1 MAEEEPSLLC
11 YNKGCGQTFKE
22 SENTETSCRFHPG
35 DHFFHD
41 AYKGWTC
48 CNRKTVD
55 FTECTPAQP
64 AYKPM
69 ERPPVDSPL
78 SDVMKELSDS
88 LKNQT
93 LTTAPSS
100 NGIDVEEDKAQIIP
114 GVTQCVNNGC
124 KVTYQGPETDLEAC
138 DHHPG
143 VPIFHEGLKFWSCC
157 QKRTTEFEVFMNQKG
172 CTAGTHVWIKPKE
185 NSHDQGGAKVI
196 KCRNDWHQTGS
207 HVIMYIYAKKF
218 DPNRSEV
225 KVNGVKLQVEIY
237 FPEEDGYFREEWILA
252 GANNNTRRLLSA
264 NDTMK
269 FEIKLKKA
277 EPVSWKQ
284 LALPKEQQ
292 IIKTDEIKNEYSVG
306 VDVLDLSDL

>member
-1 MAEEEPSLLC
+1 
-11 YNKGCGQTFKE
+11 
-22 SENTETSCRFHPG
+22 
-35 DHFFHD
+35 
-41 AYKGWTC
+41 
-48 CNRKTVD
+48 
-55 FTECTPAQP
+55 
-64 AYKPM
+64 
-69 ERPPVDSPL
+69 
-78 SDVMKELSDS
+78 MKELSDS

-100 NGIDVEEDKAQIIP
+100 NGNDVEEDKAQIIP

-143 VPIFHEGLKFWSCC
+143 VPIFHE
-157 QKRTTEFEVFMNQKG
+157 
-172 CTAGTHVWIKPKE
+172 E

-225 KVNGVKLQVEIY
+225 KIIT
-237 FPEEDGYFREEWILA
+237 PEDCSVLM
-252 GANNNTRRLLSA
+252 TP
-264 NDTMK
+264 MK